1 MDKSPATRGCNGFFA
16 SYTIDGSVLTVTL
29 GGMTDMACEDALMA
43 QEQAILAALDQT
55 ASYAVAD
62 AQVTLLD
69 SEGAVLLTLSA
80 QTSSGLTGVVWRA
93 TNYNNGREAVVG
105 MLENTEITAIFDE
118 EGALSGSAGC
128 NNYVAGY
135 TTDGNQITIGPA
147 ASTMMFCAE
156 PEGVM
161 EQEAAYLA
169 ALATAATYSINGQ
182 VLEMRTADDA
192 MALRF
197 EVATDSVV
205 APEAPASADPDPV
218 AADAE
223 AAPVAFAA
231 AAAAANAATP
241 TGRVTAPLGVN
252 IRVGPGTQF
261 PIVGVAP
268 LDTTGEIIGR
278 SADGQWWAA
287 RVPSAPNEQGWAAA
301 AYVEASNAATTCP
314 CCPRRRC
321 PKP

>member
-1 MDKSPATRGCNGFFA
+1 ATPVAAATVTFQNGQVTGNGGCNGFFA
-16 SYTIDGSVLTVTL
+16 SYTIDGAALTVTL
-29 GGMTDMACEDALMA
+29 GGLTSMACEDALMA
-43 QEQAILAALDQT
+43 QEQAILAALGKT
-55 ASYAVAD
+55 ASYEVAD

-69 SEGAVLLTLSA
+69 IEGAVLLTLSA
-80 QTSSGLTGVVWRA
+80 QTSSGLTSVVWRA

-105 MLENTEITAIFDE
+105 MLEDTEITAIFDE

-156 PEGVM
+156 PEGIM

-192 MALRF
+192 MAVRF

-205 APEAPASADPDPV
+205 APDAPVSADPDPV
-218 AADAE
+218 AADTD
-223 AAPVAFAA
+223 AAPVAFATA
-231 AAAAANAATP
+231 AAQTP

-252 IRVGPGTQF
+252 IRVGPGTQY

-268 LDTTGEIIGR
+268 LDNPHR
-278 SADGQWWAA
+278 
-287 RVPSAPNEQGWAAA
+287 AAA
-301 AYVEASNAATTCP
+301 GHHLRAD
-314 CCPRRRC
+314 RRSTGSVGGYIGGDSAGNVGRGA
-321 PKP
+321 